1 MHTVKNGSGG
11 DWIFDTYPVFRSRFR
26 FDWMETMVWDGR
38 ARRMENSKPTH
49 EVRHTE
55 PNSDKYRFIV
65 ENAPEILALIGHA
78 GIIIYVSPYTEK
90 VLGYRLDELEG
101 RNIFEF
107 VHPEDIPRAAQEYS
121 DTVQREGEKI
131 PSILRFRDW
140 SGSWIPFEIVA
151 NNRLFDPS
159 IHAVVFTAHDLR
171 FRKEVEAAIHRANED
186 TQKEAAGW
194 VTVLARINA
203 ELRIENRA
211 RRQAE
216 SQLQQTVSLLNAT
229 LDSTADGVLVISN
242 DRKVTSCNKKFA
254 EMWHLG
260 SDCLLGADD
269 ETLLAKVTDQIQDPE
284 VFLARIQELL
294 KTPGAAGFDIVQFK
308 DGRIFERYSQPQRI
322 DDKIMGRVWSFRDVT
337 HARTLELEL
346 RQSQK
351 MEALG
356 RLAGGIAHDF
366 NNLLMLITLSA
377 TTLLENPSPAE
388 ARSLCEQILSTA
400 RQAASVT
407 KQLLAFSR
415 KQPEVRVAADLNVIV
430 ASLEPMLRRLLSSQ
444 VGIRVSLASNPQPV
458 YVDVSQVEMM
468 IMNLA
473 LNAQDAMPQGGLLSI
488 STKSGV
494 VPNRKG
500 EISINGQKFSVL
512 EVSDTGHGMPPEV
525 QARIFEPFFT
535 TKPAGR
541 GTGLGLSTVL
551 GIAER
556 SGGYVDVQSQ
566 PDKGTTLQIYLPQ
579 VEAVPDVRA
588 AASAVSAARG
598 GNETLLLME
607 DEPGIRSMT
616 RAYLETLGYRMLEAA
631 DGLEAIR
638 LSMEYNGPID
648 LVLAD
653 ILLPGM
659 RGDSAVKAIRSHRPR
674 IKAIFIS
681 GCVDQNLGEDAEN
694 ILRKPFD
701 FYELG
706 RRVRSL
712 LDADSTHAVRRL
724 ASSAD

>member
-1 MHTVKNGSGG
+1 
-11 DWIFDTYPVFRSRFR
+11 
-26 FDWMETMVWDGR
+26 MEH
-38 ARRMENSKPTH
+38 EKPTQDI
-49 EVRHTE
+49 RPTE

-65 ENAPEILALIGHA
+65 ENAPEILALIGDA

-90 VLGYRLDELEG
+90 VLGYRLGELEG
-101 RNIFEF
+101 RNIFDF

-131 PSILRFRDW
+131 PSILRLRDW

-151 NNRLFDPS
+151 NNRLFHPG
-159 IHAVVFTAHDLR
+159 IHAVVFTGRDLR

-186 TQKEAAGW
+186 TQTESAQR
-194 VTVLARINA
+194 VTELARINA
-203 ELRIENRA
+203 ELRIENQA

-216 SQLQQTVSLLNAT
+216 SQLQQTISLLNAT
-229 LDSTADGVLVISN
+229 LESTADGVLVISN

-260 SDCLLGADD
+260 SECLMGEDD
-269 ETLLAKVTDQIQDPE
+269 KALLAKVIDQIQDPDG
-284 VFLARIQELL
+284 FLARIEELL
-294 KTPGAAGFDIVQFK
+294 EAPSVAGFDVVQFK

-337 HARTLELEL
+337 RARSLEMEL
-346 RQSQK
+346 HQSQK

-388 ARSLCEQILSTA
+388 GRSLCQQILATA

-415 KQPEVRVAADLNVIV
+415 KQPEVRVTADLNAIV
-430 ASLEPMLRRLLSSQ
+430 ASVEHMLRRLLSSQ
-444 VGIRVSLASNPQPV
+444 IGIRVSLASDPQPV

-494 VPNRKG
+494 PDRKG
-500 EISINGQKFSVL
+500 EISGNGRTFSVL
-512 EVSDTGHGMPPEV
+512 EVSDTGHGMTPEV

-535 TKPAGR
+535 TKPVGR
-541 GTGLGLSTVL
+541 GTGLGLSAVL

-556 SGGYVDVQSQ
+556 SAGYVDVQSQ
-566 PDKGTTLQIYLPQ
+566 PDKGTRLRIYLPR
-579 VEAVPDVRA
+579 VEVVPEVPV
-588 AASAVSAARG
+588 AASIVTSARG
-598 GNETLLLME
+598 GNETLLLLE

-616 RAYLETLGYRMLEAA
+616 RVYLETLGYRVLEAA

-653 ILLPGM
+653 ILMPGM
-659 RGDSAVKAIRSHRPR
+659 RGDSAVRAIRSHRPR
-674 IKAIFIS
+674 IKAILVS
-681 GCVDQNLGEDAEN
+681 GYVDQSLGEDQEN
-694 ILRKPFD
+694 ILYKPFD

-706 RRVRSL
+706 RRVRSM
-712 LDADSTHAVRRL
+712 LDADSTPAARRFG
-724 ASSAD
+724 

>member
-1 MHTVKNGSGG
+1 
-11 DWIFDTYPVFRSRFR
+11 
-26 FDWMETMVWDGR
+26 MEK
-38 ARRMENSKPTH
+38 ENSKSAH
-49 EVRHTE
+49 DIRHSE
-55 PNSDKYRFIV
+55 PNSEKYRFIV
-65 ENAPEILALIGHA
+65 ENAPEILALIGDA
-78 GIIIYVSPYTEK
+78 GIIVYVSPYTEK
-90 VLGYRLDELEG
+90 VLGYRLEELEG

-107 VHPEDIPRAAQEYS
+107 VHPEDIPRAAKEYS

-151 NNRLFDPS
+151 NNRLFDS
-159 IHAVVFTAHDLR
+159 SVHAVVFTGRDLR
-171 FRKEVEAAIHRANED
+171 FRQEVEAAIHRANED
-186 TQKEAAGW
+186 DQTEAAQR
-194 VTVLARINA
+194 VTELARINA

-216 SQLQQTVSLLNAT
+216 SQLQQTISLLNAT
-229 LDSTADGVLVISN
+229 LESTADGVLVISN
-242 DRKVTSCNKKFA
+242 DRKVASCNKKFA

-260 SDCLLGADD
+260 SDCMIGADD
-269 ETLLAKVTDQIQDPE
+269 KTLLAKVTDQVQD
-284 VFLARIQELL
+284 VDGFLARIQELL
-294 KTPGAAGFDIVQFK
+294 ETPGATGFDIVQFK

-322 DDKIMGRVWSFRDVT
+322 NDKIMGRVWSFRDVT
-337 HARTLELEL
+337 RARTLELEF

-366 NNLLMLITLSA
+366 SNLLMLISLSA
-377 TTLLENPSPAE
+377 TKLLENPSPAE
-388 ARSLCEQILSTA
+388 ARSLCQQILETA

-415 KQPEVRVAADLNVIV
+415 KQPELRVAADLNTIV

-444 VGIRVSLASNPQPV
+444 VGIRVSLASDPQPV
-458 YVDVSQVEMM
+458 FVDVSQVEMM

-488 STKSGV
+488 STSSGGM
-494 VPNRKG
+494 PNGKG
-500 EISINGQKFSVL
+500 EISGSDQKFSIL
-512 EVSDTGHGMPPEV
+512 EVSDTGHGMTPEV

-535 TKPAGR
+535 TKAPGR

-551 GIAER
+551 GNAER

-566 PDKGTTLQIYLPQ
+566 PDKGTTLRIYLPR
-579 VEAVPDVRA
+579 VEAAPDVRA

-598 GNETLLLME
+598 GNETLLLLE

-616 RAYLETLGYRMLEAA
+616 RAYLERLGYRMLEAA

-653 ILLPGM
+653 VLMPGM
-659 RGDSAVKAIRSHRPR
+659 RGDSAVRAIRGHRPR
-674 IKAIFIS
+674 IKAILMS
-681 GCVDQNLGEDAEN
+681 GCVDPSLGEEQEN
-694 ILRKPFD
+694 ILHKPFD
-701 FYELG
+701 FSELG
-706 RRVRSL
+706 RRVRSV
-712 LDADSTHAVRRL
+712 LDADSARAARQ
-724 ASSAD
+724 SG

>member
-1 MHTVKNGSGG
+1 MQ
-11 DWIFDTYPVFRSRFR
+11 P
-26 FDWMETMVWDGR
+26 
-38 ARRMENSKPTH
+38 SKPTH
-49 EVRHTE
+49 DIRHTE
-55 PNSDKYRFIV
+55 PNPDKYRLIV
-65 ENAPEILALIGHA
+65 ENAPEILALIGDA
-78 GIIIYVSPYTEK
+78 GMIVYVSPYTEK
-90 VLGYRLDELEG
+90 VLGYRLEELEG
-101 RNIFEF
+101 RDIFEF
-107 VHPEDIPRAAQEYS
+107 VHPEDIARAAQEYS
-121 DTVQREGEKI
+121 DTVQRAGEKI
-131 PSILRFRDW
+131 PSILRFRDS

-151 NNRLFDPS
+151 NNRLFDPN
-159 IHAVVFTAHDLR
+159 IHAVVFTARDLR

-186 TQKEAAGW
+186 TQTEAAQR
-194 VTVLARINA
+194 VTELARINA
-203 ELRIENRA
+203 ELRIENQA

-216 SQLQQTVSLLNAT
+216 SQLQRTISLLNAT
-229 LDSTADGVLVISN
+229 LESTADGVLVISN
-242 DRKVTSCNKKFA
+242 DGKVSSCNKKFA

-260 SDCLLGADD
+260 SECLMGEDD
-269 ETLLAKVTDQIQDPE
+269 KTLLAKVTDQIQDPDG
-284 VFLARIQELL
+284 FLARIQELL
-294 KTPGAAGFDIVQFK
+294 ATPSAARFDIVQFK

-322 DDKIMGRVWSFRDVT
+322 NDKIMGRVWSFRDVT
-337 HARTLELEL
+337 RARTLEQEL

-377 TTLLENPSPAE
+377 TKLLENPSPAE
-388 ARSLCEQILSTA
+388 GRSLCKQILATA

-415 KQPEVRVAADLNVIV
+415 KQPEVRVAADLNAIV
-430 ASLEPMLRRLLSSQ
+430 ASLEHMLRRLLSSQ
-444 VGIRVSLASNPQPV
+444 IGIKVSLASDAQPV

-494 VPNRKG
+494 TPNRKG
-500 EISINGQKFSVL
+500 EISGNGRKFSVL
-512 EVSDTGHGMPPEV
+512 EVSDTGHGMTPEV

-556 SGGYVDVQSQ
+556 SAGYVDVQSQ
-566 PDKGTTLQIYLPQ
+566 PDKGTTLRIYLPR
-579 VEAVPDVRA
+579 VEAVPDVPA
-588 AASAVSAARG
+588 ATSIVSAARG
-598 GNETLLLME
+598 GSETLLLLE
-607 DEPGIRSMT
+607 DETGIRSMT
-616 RAYLETLGYRMLEAA
+616 RAYLESLGYRMLEAA

-653 ILLPGM
+653 ILMPGM
-659 RGDSAVKAIRSHRPR
+659 RGDSAVRAIRSHRPR
-674 IKAIFIS
+674 IKALFIS
-681 GCVDQNLGEDAEN
+681 GCVDQSLGEDQEN
-694 ILRKPFD
+694 ILYKPFD

-706 RRVRSL
+706 RRVRSV
-712 LDADSTHAVRRL
+712 LDADATRAARR
-724 ASSAD
+724 AG

>member
-1 MHTVKNGSGG
+1 
-11 DWIFDTYPVFRSRFR
+11 
-26 FDWMETMVWDGR
+26 MEHW
-38 ARRMENSKPTH
+38 KPTH
-49 EVRHTE
+49 DIRHTE

-65 ENAPEILALIGHA
+65 ENAPEILALIGDA

-90 VLGYRLDELEG
+90 VLGYRLGELEG
-101 RNIFEF
+101 RNIFDF

-121 DTVQREGEKI
+121 DTVQHEGEKI
-131 PSILRFRDW
+131 PSILRFRDS

-151 NNRLFDPS
+151 NNRLFDPG
-159 IHAVVFTAHDLR
+159 IHAVVFTGRDLR

-186 TQKEAAGW
+186 TQTESAQR
-194 VTVLARINA
+194 VTELARINA
-203 ELRIENRA
+203 ELRIENQA

-216 SQLQQTVSLLNAT
+216 SQLQQTISLLNAT
-229 LDSTADGVLVISN
+229 LESTADGVLVISN

-260 SDCLLGADD
+260 SERLLGEDD
-269 ETLLAKVTDQIQDPE
+269 ETLLAKVIDQIQDPDG
-284 VFLARIQELL
+284 FLARIEELL
-294 KTPGAAGFDIVQFK
+294 EAPGVAGFDVVQFK

-337 HARTLELEL
+337 RARSLEMEL
-346 RQSQK
+346 HQSQK

-377 TTLLENPSPAE
+377 TKLLENPSPAE
-388 ARSLCEQILSTA
+388 GRGLCQQILATA

-415 KQPEVRVAADLNVIV
+415 KQPEVRVTADLNAIV
-430 ASLEPMLRRLLSSQ
+430 AGVEHMLRRLLSSQ
-444 VGIRVSLASNPQPV
+444 IGIRVSLASDPQPV
-458 YVDVSQVEMM
+458 SVDVSQVEMM

-488 STKSGV
+488 STKSGA
-494 VPNRKG
+494 PNRED
-500 EISINGQKFSVL
+500 EISGNGRKFSVL
-512 EVSDTGHGMPPEV
+512 EVSDTGHGMTPEI

-535 TKPAGR
+535 TKPVGR

-556 SGGYVDVQSQ
+556 SAGYVDVQSQ
-566 PDKGTTLQIYLPQ
+566 PDKGTTLRIYLPR
-579 VEAVPDVRA
+579 VEAVPDVPV
-588 AASAVSAARG
+588 AASIVSAARG
-598 GNETLLLME
+598 GSETLLLLE

-616 RAYLETLGYRMLEAA
+616 RVYLETLGYRVLEAA

-653 ILLPGM
+653 ILMPGM
-659 RGDSAVKAIRSHRPR
+659 RGDSAVRAIRSHRPR
-674 IKAIFIS
+674 IKAILVS
-681 GCVDQNLGEDAEN
+681 GYVDQSLAEDQEN
-694 ILRKPFD
+694 ILYKPFD

-706 RRVRSL
+706 RRVRSV
-712 LDADSTHAVRRL
+712 LDADSTHAARRVG
-724 ASSAD
+724 